1 MKIIAAISGFIFLLT
16 QLLFLSVAI
25 FDLHSAYSDIETY
38 NKLYVNPQRNLM
50 FDRITI
56 VLFSINVTV
65 ILFWLAKRKVLLFY
79 LFLFFS
85 LLNIGLFT
93 YSLMTNELYSP

>member
-1 MKIIAAISGFIFLLT
+1 
-16 QLLFLSVAI
+16 
-25 FDLHSAYSDIETY
+25 
-38 NKLYVNPQRNLM
+38 M